1 MFLCGSSVRVTISV
15 TICGVPPTPG
25 SLNYHG
31 WGDLRMRF
39 SNSLK
44 WPAAI
49 AVLAVGTA
57 DLAAQSNATLM
68 GRITDATGAA
78 VSGAQV
84 SVTLP

>member
-1 MFLCGSSVRVTISV
+1 
-15 TICGVPPTPG
+15 
-25 SLNYHG
+25 
-31 WGDLRMRF
+31 MRF

-44 WPAAI
+44 GLAAI

-78 VSGAQV
+78 VSGAHR
-84 SVTLP
+84 SSSPTR